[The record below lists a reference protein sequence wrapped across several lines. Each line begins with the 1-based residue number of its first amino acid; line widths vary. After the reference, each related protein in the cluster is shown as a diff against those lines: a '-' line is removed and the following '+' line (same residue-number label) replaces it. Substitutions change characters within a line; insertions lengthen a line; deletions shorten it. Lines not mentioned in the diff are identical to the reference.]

1 MRLLCMAI
9 FVVLLVGSQVSSSET
24 SLLAAEYSQP
34 QDWEQLVKAARKEGV
49 VSMYGAE
56 LATEPL
62 FVNEFKKA
70 HPGIELKA
78 YALSGSRST
87 SKIAAEYRARKHLV
101 DVVINTTVIAI
112 KPMGVFAPL
121 KPALMLPEVLDPKAW
136 WGNRLWWYDAAEPYT
151 MLNFQGVA
159 QAFMSYNT
167 KLVDPNQFT
176 SWQDLLDPKWKGKI
190 VSTDPRRAPNA
201 QGAMAYFYNH
211 PDLGPSFVKRFFG
224 EVVAAFS
231 SNGRQMADWL
241 ARGRYHLGFGVGSGT
256 TSRAAAQG
264 LPIAL
269 LVTQNFKE
277 GGMMTSSGG
286 GIAMLKN
293 APHPNAARL
302 YVNWF
307 LSREGQMAWQKVT
320 QQNSLRV
327 DIPKDKLRPANTPIP
342 GRKYIFTSTEQLR
355 RDREPALAFIRAL
368 IDQRSKQRGK

>member
-9 FVVLLVGSQVSSSET
+9 FVVLLVGSQFSFSET

-159 QAFMSYNT
+159 QEFMSYNT
-167 KLVDPNQFT
+167 
-176 SWQDLLDPKWKGKI
+176 
-190 VSTDPRRAPNA
+190 
-201 QGAMAYFYNH
+201 
-211 PDLGPSFVKRFFG
+211 
-224 EVVAAFS
+224 
-231 SNGRQMADWL
+231 
-241 ARGRYHLGFGVGSGT
+241 
-256 TSRAAAQG
+256 
-264 LPIAL
+264 
-269 LVTQNFKE
+269 
-277 GGMMTSSGG
+277 
-286 GIAMLKN
+286 
-293 APHPNAARL
+293 
-302 YVNWF
+302 
-307 LSREGQMAWQKVT
+307 
-320 QQNSLRV
+320 
-327 DIPKDKLRPANTPIP
+327 
-342 GRKYIFTSTEQLR
+342 
-355 RDREPALAFIRAL
+355 
-368 IDQRSKQRGK
+368 